1 MRKGSIFVVS
11 AASGSG
17 KTTICRKLLERVE
30 DLELS
35 VSYTTR
41 LRKRGEADGV
51 DYYFI
56 TPEVFD
62 KMINS
67 KVFLEHAFVHG
78 NRYGTSRETVESVVS
93 RGKDALL
100 EIDVQGGRMVKE
112 AVPGAVIV
120 AIFPPDREALER
132 RLAGRGRETRE
143 EMDERMKAGDREGLE
158 LRSYEHHVV
167 NDDLETA
174 VSQVES
180 IIRAHRSR
188 QGGDGRLMGPNNTST
203 GEE

>member
-1 MRKGSIFVVS
+1 MKKGSIFVVS
-11 AASGSG
+11 APSGSG

-41 LRKRGEADGV
+41 PRKRGETDGV

-56 TPEVFD
+56 PTENFD
-62 KMINS
+62 KMVNS
-67 KVFLEHAFVHG
+67 KVFLEHALVYG
-78 NRYGTSRETVESVVS
+78 NRYGTSRETVQSILS

-112 AVPGAVIV
+112 AVPGAVLV

-132 RLAGRGRETRE
+132 RLAGRGRDSRE
-143 EMDERMKAGDREGLE
+143 EMDERMKAGEREGLE
-158 LRSYEHHVV
+158 LRSYDHHVV

-188 QGGDGRLMGPNNTST
+188 LERDGCRMGPHITGT

>member
-1 MRKGSIFVVS
+1 MRNGSIFVVS
-11 AASGSG
+11 APSGSG
-17 KTTICRKLLERVE
+17 KTTICRKLLARVE

-41 LRKRGEADGV
+41 PRKKGEADGV

-56 TPEVFD
+56 PTEIFD
-62 KMINS
+62 KMVNS
-67 KVFLEHAFVHG
+67 KVFLEHAIVYG
-78 NRYGTSRETVESVVS
+78 NRYGTSREAVESILS

-112 AVPGAVIV
+112 AVPGAILV

-132 RLAGRGRETRE
+132 RLAGRGRDSRE
-143 EMDERMKAGDREGLE
+143 EMDERIRAGEREGLE
-158 LRSYEHHVV
+158 LRSYDHHVV

-188 QGGDGRLMGPNNTST
+188 RERGGCRMGSHNSSA

>member
-1 MRKGSIFVVS
+1 MRKGSVFVVS
-11 AASGSG
+11 APSGSG

-35 VSYTTR
+35 VSYSTR
-41 LRKRGEADGV
+41 PRKRGEADGV

-78 NRYGTSRETVESVVS
+78 NRYGTSRETVESIVS

-112 AVPGAVIV
+112 TVPGAVLV

-132 RLAGRGRETRE
+132 RLAVFLTL
-143 EMDERMKAGDREGLE
+143 LE
-158 LRSYEHHVV
+158 PVMILVMGGIV
-167 NDDLETA
+167 LMIVLA
-174 VSQVES
+174 ILLP
-180 IIRAHRSR
+180 IIEINQLVR
-188 QGGDGRLMGPNNTST
+188 
-203 GEE
+203 

>member
-11 AASGSG
+11 APSGSG
-17 KTTICRKLLERVE
+17 KTTICRKLLARVE

-41 LRKRGEADGV
+41 PRKRGEADGV

-56 TPEVFD
+56 PTDVFD
-62 KMINS
+62 KMVNS
-67 KVFLEHAFVHG
+67 KVFLEHAFVYG
-78 NRYGTSRETVESVVS
+78 NRYGTSRETVDSILS

-112 AVPGAVIV
+112 AVPGAVLV

-132 RLAGRGRETRE
+132 RLAGRGRDSRE
-143 EMDERMKAGDREGLE
+143 EMDERMKAGEREGLE
-158 LRSYEHHVV
+158 LRSYDHHVV

-188 QGGDGRLMGPNNTST
+188 RERDGCRMGPHITGT